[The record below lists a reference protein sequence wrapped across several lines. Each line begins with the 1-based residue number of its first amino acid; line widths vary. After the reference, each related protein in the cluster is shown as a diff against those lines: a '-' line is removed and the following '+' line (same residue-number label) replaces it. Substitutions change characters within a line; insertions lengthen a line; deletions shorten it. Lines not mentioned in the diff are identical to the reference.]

1 MEEILFG
8 KEGSERGVEPGLLE
22 QVHGG
27 VIFFDEVGGAA
38 TNVVGNVGFM
48 LLLLWPLRKGLQL
61 LTNSQ

>member
-22 QVHGG
+22 QAHGG

-48 LLLLWPLRKGLQL
+48 LLSLWPLRKGLQL